1 MLQQTGWEELGS
13 LLACSCVERFCYHTK
28 SFLHSLGQRLGCNSL
43 DYVVGELGVFLI
55 MRLTANE
62 ASDRAETEANE
73 AT

>member
-13 LLACSCVERFCYHTK
+13 LLACSCVERSCYHTK
-28 SFLHSLGQRLGCNSL
+28 SFLGQRLGCNSL

>member
-1 MLQQTGWEELGS
+1 
-13 LLACSCVERFCYHTK
+13 
-28 SFLHSLGQRLGCNSL
+28 LGCNSL